1 MTPTGGSA
9 PGART
14 QLAAR
19 ELRSWPAPA
28 DRIDE
33 QAAARAF
40 LASAGA
46 AALDRDGGPEHFTAS
61 CVVFD
66 LDARRV
72 LLHHHRKAD
81 AWGQFG
87 GHIEAADSSLRA
99 AALREC
105 LEESGLTRV
114 DWFSPGPI
122 DLHVHGLPA
131 AFGACRVH
139 RDVVYGASVDA
150 AAPVSASEESL
161 AVAWF
166 DFEEL
171 PENILPDLPGRLPG
185 LFEAAHSART
195 VDAGRS

>member
-1 MTPTGGSA
+1 MTPAGT
-9 PGART
+9 PEARVER
-14 QLAAR
+14 AGR
-19 ELRSWPAPA
+19 ELGAWQEPVGRTGE
-28 DRIDE
+28 R
-33 QAAARAF
+33 AAARDF
-40 LASAGA
+40 LVSHGP

-87 GHIEAADSSLRA
+87 GHIEAADPSLRA

-105 LEESGLTRV
+105 LEESGLARV
-114 DWFSPGPI
+114 DWFSPAPI

-131 AFGACRVH
+131 AFGTCRVH

-150 AAPVSASEESL
+150 GAAVRASAESL

-166 DFEEL
+166 DLAAL

-185 LFEAAHSART
+185 LFDAALAARAAG
-195 VDAGRS
+195 AGRA

>member
-1 MTPTGGSA
+1 MTPTGDSA
-9 PGART
+9 PVVRAE
-14 QLAAR
+14 LADQ
-19 ELRSWPAPA
+19 ELGSWPEPA
-28 DRIDE
+28 DRRGERTD
-33 QAAARAF
+33 ARAF
-40 LASAGA
+40 LAATGPP
-46 AALDRDGGPEHFTAS
+46 ALDRDGGPEHFTAS

-105 LEESGLTRV
+105 LEESGLARV
-114 DWFSPGPI
+114 DWLSPAPI
-122 DLHVHGLPA
+122 DLHVHALPA
-131 AFGACRVH
+131 AFGTCRVH

-161 AVAWF
+161 AVAWY
-166 DFEEL
+166 DLDAL
-171 PENILPDLPGRLPG
+171 PQNILPDLPGRLPA
-185 LFEAAHSART
+185 LFDAARAART
-195 VDAGRS
+195 AGRA